1 MTSVYYNVSIKFL
14 ISLWYLRLLYCT
26 IILYPLWGIL
36 FTVVNFIPKCWE
48 EITVCSEMTQLLQYN
63 TGRQI
68 ISIFSMQH
76 SLHLVHKL
84 HAFFFSHNAE
94 SWEIAYALRGKKNA
108 RVPWSPDQHRLVI
121 PLPATYRA
129 AFWISSPWKEP
140 SSILIKGKNIF

>member
-1 MTSVYYNVSIKFL
+1 
-14 ISLWYLRLLYCT
+14 
-26 IILYPLWGIL
+26 
-36 FTVVNFIPKCWE
+36 
-48 EITVCSEMTQLLQYN
+48 MTQLLQYN

-84 HAFFFSHNAE
+84 HAFFFPIMQNPGKQPMPCGE
-94 SWEIAYALRGKKNA
+94 KKNA

-140 SSILIKGKNIF
+140 SSILIKGKNIFQNDVCFVERMNVFCCYLVPPVKQTSQHPFKLYRLLP

>member
-76 SLHLVHKL
+76 SLYLVHKL

-94 SWEIAYALRGKKNA
+94 SWEIAYALRGKKKCQSALKSRSTQTGDPTTCHLQSCFLDQFSLERAILN
-108 RVPWSPDQHRLVI
+108 PDKR
-121 PLPATYRA
+121 
-129 AFWISSPWKEP
+129 
-140 SSILIKGKNIF
+140 